1 MAAPLPLI
9 ARFASLLA
17 GALWLAA
24 PTPASAEAVKAK
36 LRVSAQVVAS
46 CRLDASVPRMG
57 TPDRARGTASFSVSC
72 TRGASAHAT
81 ACEEVCAPA
90 KQEGIRT
97 EYRVAD
103 TRGDG
108 TTVATILF

>member
-1 MAAPLPLI
+1 MAAALPLFT
-9 ARFASLLA
+9 RFVALAA

-24 PTPASAEAVKAK
+24 PTPASAEAVSAK
-36 LRVSAQVVAS
+36 LRVSAQVVVS
-46 CRLDASVPRMG
+46 CRLDASVPRVG

-81 ACEEVCAPA
+81 ACEEACAPA
-90 KQEGIRT
+90 KQDGIRT